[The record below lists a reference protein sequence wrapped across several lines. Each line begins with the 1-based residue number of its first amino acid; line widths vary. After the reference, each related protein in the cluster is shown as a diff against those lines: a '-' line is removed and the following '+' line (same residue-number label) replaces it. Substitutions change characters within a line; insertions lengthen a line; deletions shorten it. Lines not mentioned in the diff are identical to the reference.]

1 MDLRMHGPAQEARQ
15 GPAAAAAGGGDPGL
29 AWTGAIEAIAER
41 ARLYLSAG
49 HGLHLRGPAGT
60 GKATLARVLA
70 ARLGR
75 DVVAAGVGENA
86 EASAA
91 LTVAC
96 ASGATLLLDAEA
108 EGFPAASPRLAAVLS
123 GRVPAHP
130 SFRVIVIS
138 RPGAPMPELL
148 LDRLVT
154 IDCDGYDRD
163 TEIAI
168 VAARSGLGA
177 DEAGRIVDMVRDLR
191 RSREY
196 AHRPGL
202 RCSVT
207 LAALVKASGA
217 TVSADDAG
225 FVALVLD
232 VLGARLKA
240 GPDGLVDPRH
250 RQMLVKL
257 TSHFCGDRPQPVSA

>member
-1 MDLRMHGPAQEARQ
+1 MDLRMHQSAQEARE

-29 AWTGAIEAIAER
+29 VWSGAIEAVAER
-41 ARLYLSAG
+41 ALLCLSAG

-60 GKATLARVLA
+60 GKTTLARALA

-75 DVVAAGVGENA
+75 DVVIATSWANA
-86 EASAA
+86 EPPAA

-96 ASGATLLLDAEA
+96 ASGATLLVDAET
-108 EGFPAASPRLAAVLS
+108 EGFPAAAPRLAAVLS
-123 GRVPAHP
+123 GRAPAHP
-130 SFRVIVIS
+130 SFRAIVVS
-138 RPGAPMPELL
+138 RPGAPMPETL

-177 DEAGRIVDMVRDLR
+177 DAAGRIVDMVRDLR

-202 RCSVT
+202 RCSIT
-207 LAALVKASGA
+207 LAGLVAACGCA
-217 TVSADDAG
+217 VSADEPR

-232 VLGARLKA
+232 VIGARLKV

-257 TSHFCGDRPQPVSA
+257 TSHFCGDRPQPVPA

>member
-1 MDLRMHGPAQEARQ
+1 MDLRMHGPAQEAGQ
-15 GPAAAAAGGGDPGL
+15 ASAPAPAGGGEPGL
-29 AWTGAIEAIAER
+29 VWTGAIEAVAAR
-41 ARLYLSAG
+41 ALLYLSAG

-60 GKATLARVLA
+60 GKATLGRAIA

-75 DVVAAGVGENA
+75 DVVSACVGGNA
-86 EASAA
+86 EPSAA

-96 ASGATLLLDAEA
+96 ASGATLLVDAEA
-108 EGFPAASPRLAAVLS
+108 DGFAAASPRLAAVLA
-123 GRVPAHP
+123 GRAPAHP
-130 SFRVIVIS
+130 SFRAIVMS
-138 RPGAPMPELL
+138 RPGSAMPPML

-168 VAARSGLGA
+168 VAARSGLGP

-196 AHRPGL
+196 VLRPSL
-202 RCSVT
+202 RCSIT
-207 LAALVKASGA
+207 LASLAKSSGSA
-217 TVSADDAG
+217 VSADDAG

-232 VLGARLKA
+232 VLGARLKT
-240 GPDGLVDPRH
+240 GPDGLLDPRH
-250 RQMLVKL
+250 RQMLAKL
-257 TSHFCGDRPQPVSA
+257 TSHFCGSHPQAVPA